1 MWRTI
6 QPSKYCYRHFPRDY
20 GLVVW
25 LNAETIDTL
34 ITDFRQ
40 LLADLANVDADIMA
54 KSSDEIV
61 EEVRTRLFRS
71 NVPWVIVFD
80 NADRIAVDCFVPRG
94 AGTKGHVLVTTR
106 HVRAESSGTLILGC
120 LRTNEAIELL
130 RRSAGSH
137 NMVGSS
143 NVAAAKDLCE
153 KLGNQ
158 NDANEGN
165 EIRLFTSS
173 SSHLILSVPVR
184 QSTACTLDGCCL
196 HETM

>member
-1 MWRTI
+1 M
-6 QPSKYCYRHFPRDY
+6 
-20 GLVVW
+20 
-25 LNAETIDTL
+25 NAETIDSL

-40 LLADLANVDADIMA
+40 LLADLANVDADMD

-71 NVPWVIVFD
+71 NVPWLIVFD
-80 NADRIAVDCFVPRG
+80 NAESSSLEALAHFVPRG

-106 HVRAESSGTLILGC
+106 HVIADSSGTLILGC

-137 NMVGSS
+137 NMDGSS
-143 NVAAAKDLCE
+143 NAAAAEVLSE

-158 NDANEGN
+158 SDTSEGN
-165 EIRLFTSS
+165 DICLLTSS
-173 SSHLILSVPVR
+173 CH
-184 QSTACTLDGCCL
+184 
-196 HETM
+196 

>member
-40 LLADLANVDADIMA
+40 LLADLANVDADIMD

-71 NVPWVIVFD
+71 NVPWLIVFD

-106 HVRAESSGTLILGC
+106 RVRAESSGTLILGC

-143 NVAAAKDLCE
+143 NAAAAKDLCE

-158 NDANEGN
+158 IDANEEN
-165 EIRLFTSS
+165 EIMLFTSS
-173 SSHLILSVPVR
+173 SSHLILFVPVR
-184 QSTACTLDGCCL
+184 QSTACTLDSCCL